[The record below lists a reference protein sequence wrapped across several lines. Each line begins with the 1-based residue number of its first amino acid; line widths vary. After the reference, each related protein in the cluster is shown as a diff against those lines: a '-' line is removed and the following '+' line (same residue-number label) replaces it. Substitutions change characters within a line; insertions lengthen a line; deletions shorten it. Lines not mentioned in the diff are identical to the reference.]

1 MNVNPQDSPFEND
14 ARMLRKGVD
23 ELCATVQDYASSEKF
38 KELLNFTAQFKKY
51 APYNAIL
58 NEVGIDEILKATR
71 LAEQVL
77 NGWPLEGCY
86 LYAKSA
92 EFKKATDE
100 YRAWLKKKKDSATQQ
115 EFGGFNG

>member
-1 MNVNPQDSPFEND
+1 MSEKSQDSPFGND
-14 ARMLRKGVD
+14 NQMLRKGVD
-23 ELCATVQDYASSEKF
+23 ELFATVQDYASSEKF
-38 KELLNFTAQFKKY
+38 RELLNFTAHFKKY
-51 APYNAIL
+51 APYNAML
-58 NEVGIDEILKATR
+58 NEVSIDEILKATR

-100 YRAWLKKKKDSATQQ
+100 YRAWLKKKKESATQQ